1 MTKIVVIRDAE
12 GWLFRS
18 LQDGSQF
25 RVRGNVAKVEAR
37 RTVEPELDHAFGRR
51 GWVFFN

>member
-1 MTKIVVIRDAE
+1 MKTIVVIRDAQ
-12 GWLFRS
+12 GWLFRCMEE
-18 LQDGSQF
+18 GSTF
-25 RVRGNVAKVEAR
+25 RVLGNVAKVEAR